1 MKSLTDEIDHLIQ
14 TQADLW
20 NCHDTKGYAHLWTE
34 DCTFVNVVG
43 MHRGNRA
50 ELLAELDYLHRG
62 RFKNTQV
69 TMERLTLRFLSP
81 ELAVATVRWDM
92 TGDPGI
98 PGFPTQ
104 NGERRGIF
112 THLVLRTA
120 EGWRFAAS
128 QNTDTLPIPDPLHTA
143 QPALA
148 AV

>member
-14 TQADLW
+14 TQANLW
-20 NCHDTKGYAHLWTE
+20 NSHDTKGYAHLWTE

-43 MHRGNRA
+43 MHRRNRA
-50 ELLAELDYLHRG
+50 ELLAELDYLHRD

-81 ELAVATVRWDM
+81 ELAVATVRWHM

-104 NGERRGIF
+104 DGERR
-112 THLVLRTA
+112 
-120 EGWRFAAS
+120 EAAR
-128 QNTDTLPIPDPLHTA
+128 
-143 QPALA
+143 
-148 AV
+148 